1 MARIRHKHTLKAK
14 FRSYWKVPRHIA
26 PRKIVVNVSMNL
38 PNLFNVKLDFHRWVN
53 FIFDQNELHVL
64 LPYFSIST

>member
-26 PRKIVVNVSMNL
+26 PRKIVVNVSMKL
-38 PNLFNVKLDFHRWVN
+38 TNLFNVKLDFHRWVN
-53 FIFDQNELHVL
+53 FIF
-64 LPYFSIST
+64 